1 MSPWL
6 NIMNLLMNWI
16 TKDFLSVPATKVELA
31 RKLTKWGEKEKNDK
45 DTFKKLAE
53 KVSDYFEL

>member
-1 MSPWL
+1 
-6 NIMNLLMNWI
+6 MNLLMNWI
-16 TKDFLSVPATKVELA
+16 TKDFLSVPATEVELA
-31 RKLTKWGEKEKNDK
+31 RKLTEWGEKEKDDN